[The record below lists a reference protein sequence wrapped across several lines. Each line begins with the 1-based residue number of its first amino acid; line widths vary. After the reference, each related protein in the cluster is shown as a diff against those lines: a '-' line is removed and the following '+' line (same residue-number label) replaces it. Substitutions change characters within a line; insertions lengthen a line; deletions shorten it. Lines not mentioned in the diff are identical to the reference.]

1 MHQLLDLDQM
11 LHLSIRY
18 CVQLEGDQIVDLD
31 KILHPIGSE
40 LLQQLLDLD
49 QMLHLSIRYCI
60 RLEVNNEI
68 KLLDLDQLLDQLLQ
82 QLLDLNQILQPIG
95 NYWTSISWK

>member
-1 MHQLLDLDQM
+1 M
-11 LHLSIRY
+11 
-18 CVQLEGDQIVDLD
+18 DLD

-49 QMLHLSIRYCI
+49 QMLHLSIRYCVQ
-60 RLEVNNEI
+60 LEVNNEI